1 MDENQLTA
9 KKVSSKIGIILFLML
24 IVTYV
29 VQVIASYLIM
39 MIIPNAV
46 KQPWYVWSMTV
57 ISLYLAAFPIYL
69 KTMKEIPD
77 YEISS
82 EKKYSVAEMIMLVF
96 ICLAATYLFNI
107 VSVGLNMLI
116 GHLKGSAVVNPLEVA
131 VTSSNI
137 IYTIIVACVMAPIV
151 EEIIFRKVMI
161 NKLVGYG
168 EKLAII
174 VSSFAFALF
183 HGNLYQL
190 LYAFVLGAIFAYIT
204 IKSGT
209 IKYAVILHI
218 IINLLGSVIIP
229 HFIMSSNKVVVGATT
244 IILFISILAGIMLFI
259 RKRKE
264 LFPSLKEL
272 PEIEGQEKTKVSTVL
287 LSEGMVVF
295 WVASIILI
303 LVTIFVS

>member
-116 GHLKGSAVVNPLEVA
+116 GHLKGSAVFNPL
-131 VTSSNI
+131 
-137 IYTIIVACVMAPIV
+137 
-151 EEIIFRKVMI
+151 
-161 NKLVGYG
+161 
-168 EKLAII
+168 
-174 VSSFAFALF
+174 
-183 HGNLYQL
+183 
-190 LYAFVLGAIFAYIT
+190 
-204 IKSGT
+204 
-209 IKYAVILHI
+209 
-218 IINLLGSVIIP
+218 
-229 HFIMSSNKVVVGATT
+229 
-244 IILFISILAGIMLFI
+244 
-259 RKRKE
+259 
-264 LFPSLKEL
+264 
-272 PEIEGQEKTKVSTVL
+272 
-287 LSEGMVVF
+287 
-295 WVASIILI
+295 
-303 LVTIFVS
+303 